1 MHSRLG
7 DVYMKLDKLDKALG
21 EYHRFARLK
30 LFSPCSSTPTPATTT
45 TTTAAATTA
54 TTSSIQR
61 SANTRGF
68 LDPIH

>member
-30 LFSPCSSTPTPATTT
+30 LFSPCSSTPTPATT
-45 TTTAAATTA
+45 
-54 TTSSIQR
+54 SSIQR